1 MVRRGIVFCL
11 VKENPVLAICILHN
25 LSSFFCCQLQTSTN
39 VMQWNEMN
47 ALTSMHDDDAQ
58 FQVPE
63 KFIDLLV
70 E

>member
-1 MVRRGIVFCL
+1 
-11 VKENPVLAICILHN
+11 
-25 LSSFFCCQLQTSTN
+25 
-39 VMQWNEMN
+39 MN

-70 E
+70 EWARLQVIKFIFNYWNLGKKFKSPSVIQIHIMSLKQNL